1 MLWELRTKID
11 IVWEGDNLGR
21 RWSGKVPLERMAKD
35 ECEFAMRRSRGQ
47 AFQMEGG
54 VCVRMQW

>member
-1 MLWELRTKID
+1 M
-11 IVWEGDNLGR
+11 VWEGDGLGR
-21 RWSGKVPLERMAKD
+21 RWSGKVPLEQMAKD
-35 ECEFAMRRSRGQ
+35 ECEFAVRRSRGQ